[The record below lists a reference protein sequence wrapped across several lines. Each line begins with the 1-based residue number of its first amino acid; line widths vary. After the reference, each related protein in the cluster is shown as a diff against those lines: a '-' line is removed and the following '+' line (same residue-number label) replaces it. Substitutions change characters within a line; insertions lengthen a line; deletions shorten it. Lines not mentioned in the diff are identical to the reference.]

1 VSIKKKNVKLGTG
14 VLVSSMGDRLA
25 VVAKSEGVVTRLIRY
40 GNNAKFGNVALPQ
53 NASIS
58 DHEISIYRL
67 NTKKMNQNDRTGNIV
82 CIRKK

>member
-14 VLVSSMGDRLA
+14 VLVSSIGDRLA
-25 VVAKSEGVVTRLIRY
+25 AMTNPEGVVSRLIRY
-40 GNNAKFGNVALPQ
+40 GINAKFGNVTLPQ

-67 NTKKMNQNDRTGNIV
+67 NTKKMSQNDRTGNIV